1 MKKKSVDLH
10 GVSGWVWLTP
20 CERDLDCVGEIS
32 WSRRECRVKW
42 EVGSQVNGVLLCKYQ
57 LEMSVLNTSPHPEAT
72 HTHTHTSNLNL
83 ILLVLF
89 VYLILFSRFF
99 WLNKQYSIVKNEKEQ
114 KTHINFTQRDRKQ
127 ANDKKKHT
135 AKEMYMKN
143 VSRFFSVCLLTSL
156 FAIRSNSHFNWR
168 YCCCSWKEFERK
180 KSHVYFVVVDFCFAF
195 FAVLFSLAA
204 FFCFKIKNHVFM

>member
-99 WLNKQYSIVKNEKEQ
+99 WLSKQYSIVKNEKEQ

-127 ANDKKKHT
+127 ANDKKNTQQKKCTWKMCPDFFPFVCSLLCLPFVQIHILIGVIV
-135 AKEMYMKN
+135 AVLEKKEKEKKVMFILLLLIFALLCFFRRS
-143 VSRFFSVCLLTSL
+143 VQSRSL
-156 FAIRSNSHFNWR
+156 F
-168 YCCCSWKEFERK
+168 
-180 KSHVYFVVVDFCFAF
+180 
-195 FAVLFSLAA
+195 LF
-204 FFCFKIKNHVFM
+204 